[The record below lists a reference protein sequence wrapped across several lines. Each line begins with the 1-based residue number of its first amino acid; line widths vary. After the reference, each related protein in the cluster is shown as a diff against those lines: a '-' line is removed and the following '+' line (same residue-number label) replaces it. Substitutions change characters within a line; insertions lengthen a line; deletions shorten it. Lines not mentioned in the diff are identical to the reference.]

1 MEAQIRM
8 ISAASKVLSF
18 RKQSPY
24 AIDED
29 IFQYVSDY
37 ISEENV
43 KDEKV
48 KLAMIAASAE
58 AFDISRK
65 NPKFSE
71 KDVLRELMGK
81 IPGIIANLEEEG

>member
-29 IFQYVSDY
+29 IFQYVSDF
-37 ISEENV
+37 IETENI
-43 KDEKV
+43 KDDKV
-48 KLAMIAASAE
+48 KLAMIASAAE
-58 AFDISRK
+58 AFSISKK

-71 KDVLRELMGK
+71 KDVLRELMAK
-81 IPGIIANLEEEG
+81 IPMILESLEQEE